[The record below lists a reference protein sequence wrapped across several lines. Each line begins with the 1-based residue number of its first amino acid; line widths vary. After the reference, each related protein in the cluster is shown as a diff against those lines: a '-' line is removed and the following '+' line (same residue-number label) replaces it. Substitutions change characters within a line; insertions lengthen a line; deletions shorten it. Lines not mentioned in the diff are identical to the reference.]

1 MPHLFAIT
9 GNLGAGKSTLG
20 SILAWHI
27 KLQVEAAGGWIK
39 LFGNYDLAGA
49 ERLSVPEDW
58 YRVADA
64 HGSLCIWDEAH
75 RSFDSRKHSKAANIL
90 ATEILTFV
98 RKMASIQI
106 FITPSIMRLDTRIRE
121 ITEILVVVR
130 GNGKSGISC
139 DFYDFQADYVGKF
152 GRYLKTLY
160 IPAFK
165 VRQFHRLNLFDSH
178 SFISGFPL
186 PAHERD
192 AMQFMDT
199 LEKVHDKAR
208 KRIAGVSIA

>member
-1 MPHLFAIT
+1 MPHLFCIT

-20 SILAWHI
+20 SILAWQL
-27 KLQVEAAGGWIK
+27 KLQVQAAGGWLK
-39 LFGNYDLAGA
+39 LFANYDLSGA
-49 ERLSVPEDW
+49 ERLSVAEDW
-58 YRVADA
+58 FRVADA
-64 HGSLCIWDEAH
+64 HGSLCIWDESH
-75 RSFDSRKHSKAANIL
+75 RSFDSRKHSKAQNIL

-121 ITEILVVVR
+121 ITEILVIVR
-130 GNGKSGISC
+130 SNGKNGISI
-139 DFYDFQADYVGKF
+139 DLYDYQADFAGRF

-165 VRQFHRLNLFDSH
+165 VKQVHKLNLFDSH

-186 PAHERD
+186 PETERK
-192 AMQFMDT
+192 AITFMET

-208 KRIAGVSIA
+208 KRIAGVDIA